1 MSAVSTVLQ
10 ERGPDYGLVRRSD
23 VHFYVRH
30 NRKTES
36 YHKNKSQVQ
45 VVPGSRINLIQF
57 WWGHLVLVIHKT
69 NVKSKSGVNE

>member
-23 VHFYVRH
+23 VRFYVRH

-45 VVPGSRINLIQF
+45 VVPGPRINLTYVYMYI
-57 WWGHLVLVIHKT
+57 VLVVT
-69 NVKSKSGVNE
+69 PCLSE